1 MATDPGLRRLALRTL
16 LAAFPGPTPPDWAA
30 KLLADGLAGFLLF
43 SSNIDR
49 PERVAATTAAL
60 RAHRADVLIAIDE
73 EGGDVTRLA
82 HATGS
87 PYPGNAALGA
97 VDDLALT
104 QEIYRAIGDE
114 LAQLGVSLNLAPTV
128 DVNTADDNPVIG
140 TRSFGVDPSLVAA
153 HTTAAVT
160 GLQTAGVAACA
171 KHFPGHG
178 ATVTDSHLG
187 LPTVEV
193 SLEVLRRRD
202 LPPFAAAIAADVK
215 AVMTAHLRVPALS
228 GTLPATFSRLV
239 LVDLL
244 RGEYG
249 FTGALVTDALEMA
262 GAVLA
267 AGGIV
272 PAAVRALAAGADLLC
287 LGRRVDAALV
297 EQVATGIAVA
307 VQEGRL
313 ARARVEE
320 AAARAAAL
328 ATDPPPRAGAPA
340 TATELGYRAAR
351 RAVRVEGDP
360 SGFAAA
366 MVVQLA
372 ATATQVEG
380 RVPWGL
386 APHLRG
392 AEHLRVV
399 AADTT
404 PEALVGRAGS
414 RPIVLVGRHLHRLP
428 GARSL
433 IEAVAARHP
442 VAVVEMGWPSRWRP
456 AGIRAFVLTYGASR
470 ANGRAAAE
478 ALGLTG

>member
-1 MATDPGLRRLALRTL
+1 M
-16 LAAFPGPTPPDWAA
+16 
-30 KLLADGLAGFLLF
+30 
-43 SSNIDR
+43 
-49 PERVAATTAAL
+49 
-60 RAHRADVLIAIDE
+60 
-73 EGGDVTRLA
+73 TRLA

-178 ATVTDSHLG
+178 ATVTDSHRRCPRSRSPG
-187 LPTVEV
+187 GAARPRPAAVRRGH
-193 SLEVLRRRD
+193 RRRRQGGHD
-202 LPPFAAAIAADVK
+202 RASSRSRAQ
-215 AVMTAHLRVPALS
+215 RQ
-228 GTLPATFSRLV
+228 LPATFSRPV

-262 GAVLA
+262 GAALA

-380 RVPWGL
+380 RVPW
-386 APHLRG
+386 
-392 AEHLRVV
+392 
-399 AADTT
+399 D
-404 PEALVGRAGS
+404 S
-414 RPIVLVGRHLHRLP
+414 RPISGALSTFEWSPPTPRRRRWWAGP
-428 GARSL
+428 AAARSSWWD
-433 IEAVAARHP
+433 ATSTGCPAR
-442 VAVVEMGWPSRWRP
+442 
-456 AGIRAFVLTYGASR
+456 
-470 ANGRAAAE
+470 GR
-478 ALGLTG
+478 